1 MTTGEL
7 IGRGYLTI
15 SEIHD
20 GAPSVMYRIV
30 GSVNTVTRSM
40 TGELSVTSVKCYVYK
55 ITGDTGRELTAE
67 KTLRMRRV
75 TASGAQAPVT
85 VAHAQGVTADI
96 AVTADTERIEFSLYD
111 SDTAFDDT
119 TLLDC
124 EEVAVV
130 ADASDMELGG
140 VNLLRNSGERFEKTF
155 SAAGDHFFV
164 LTDRTV
170 ELEQGGVYTIS
181 GRTNGIFTNNHL
193 NDRTQGYVVLWICSL
208 ASSPQGVMNAI
219 VSGADMTSDGRK
231 GHTFTWNH
239 PTGTYFLRINYYA
252 VGTWWVEKVKIE
264 RGNVTTDWSPSPDD
278 IEKRVDTFDYIK
290 AAMADGA
297 SQFNG
302 GLMLSS
308 LIRLGMWDKTNPD
321 NPVMSAVYAG
331 MNGIYNNGRTIASWW
346 GGDMIDRFYDANG
359 NKRTTPLASGY
370 ATSLVRMDGSY
381 YFANGNSGGE
391 TDGSAW
397 FGGQS
402 GLRIDAQGNITMG
415 NGIKINLS
423 DGSEKGIVESLQ
435 SLTNFYLGMTRLLM
449 PCDAA
454 GIELKGGWQEAF
466 QHDGS
471 SDPKAIKAKSLKA
484 LVDFW
489 GVGGITALGLGSGS
503 GSGSGGGA
511 IDLYIGDWT
520 DYAEATDGGKAVS
533 GKSGKTLYDLTTAN
547 RGNITALLARVSAL
561 EGMNFLTIEQAL
573 AAYLKIDG
581 SNGTQAGV
589 SALINKL
596 AAGSDNINDN
606 MTLVTSNSTPSAS
619 TEFYR
624 RPFSYVWNYIKSKT
638 DTLYALSLPNLNHTT
653 MNAVATRG
661 NAIGMAFLD
670 GASALIDPNGQNGWH
685 HFINMSFVVD
695 SSQSNMWQTQIANKA
710 GTTDLWVRSR
720 AGGSVSDTAAWGA
733 PWTRILTGTNYSA
746 VLNGVYVTLATAQ
759 TISGA
764 KTFAQRTRFEGVIS
778 AGEKADDAYGIVN
791 VCRPSTIE
799 NASYFS
805 MVRAGNSVR
814 ALGINLNNDL
824 IMGQGNND
832 KTVTPWMALSA
843 SRMVVPRLVSTVG
856 TGTAPLQ
863 VASTTLVSNLN
874 ADMLDGYHIG
884 NYQTGGWIKLVAY
897 NPSSATNYA
906 RYSHKLFVID
916 SPVDCI
922 LRFRAT
928 TDINYPSYC
937 EWVLRVNWSTNSSM
951 AKCVSLMPAGVNR
964 KGESLTVYIDGDYGV
979 WVQSTAIWSNV
990 FEYRVER
997 GTAPTVLDTVT
1008 GTPPDVVQTI
1018 QNCGMSRNGVSWGE
1032 TVLQAN
1038 AESATKLLTSRKLWG
1053 RPFDGTGD
1061 VSGDLENVGNVIAS
1075 GTVRCACVELYHA
1088 TPFIGFHFGKST
1100 ADYTSRI
1107 IERASGQL
1115 SINSSLFVTL
1125 NGNVGVG
1132 TSSPAY
1138 KLDVSGTAR
1147 IDGLLTAKT
1156 GSHHSGIRL
1165 GDAYLTAISGQVIL
1179 ENLTALR
1186 FGGDAWD
1193 YKVWAGL
1200 KYDSAAK
1207 TIHLGIADGNIFA
1220 TNGSAVT
1227 GGTVNLVNCSLQVRD
1242 KITLRRSDGKTAEIS
1257 IDENGLIH
1265 FNKDI
1270 YSDGG
1275 VTALGVGS
1283 ASGGGTGGAVDLFIG
1298 PWSSYTEAAN
1308 GGEAVSGKAGKEL
1321 YDLIQTSAGSLSALT
1336 ARTAALEGKNYL
1348 DELTLAQAGNGNAVT
1363 AVAQS
1368 ADKKTLTVTKGMTFL
1383 TAITKAMVEAVL
1395 TGNITSH
1402 THSQYLTAHQS
1413 LANYVRLDGSQ
1424 TITGQKTFST
1434 PIKSTYASATWL
1446 NGVTNAVLTANYS
1459 GYGAIFCA
1467 PTKNGRVCLST
1478 YPGSNDEVY
1487 LGYIPNGQTV
1497 NKFSK
1502 QLIWN
1507 AENGSLT
1514 ADSFIKAGGTA
1525 SQFLMADGSVMT
1537 KKVLTNLGNVG
1548 WDSSGNATSDLIV
1561 PTMSFM
1567 AYWDGSYNG
1576 STSNLRYCDRG
1587 RFGTIVTKNVADYVL
1602 STAYTA
1608 ADVLSKLKTVDGSGS
1623 GLDADTVDGVHLNGL
1638 LTAFSRTGAINNTL
1652 SLTVGGVTKTAA
1664 LYPTGSWGMR
1674 YESKPDNGGRPVVL
1688 LIADITA
1695 WMSATSSSSVS
1706 HYGFTGRITETRTSG
1721 YMGEKITDVICRT
1734 GHSHS
1739 TNFSGALMLRTSNP
1753 AYVKPRIISYNGS
1766 YYLGLEVTGSGHGI
1780 MFEGYFYG
1788 WMQSV
1793 IALSKDASGNLP
1805 TGASDITSSYTTYDF
1820 MPYNAQSATK
1830 LLTARAI
1837 NGTAFDGTGAITTA
1851 LWGTAR
1857 EMKITD
1863 ATGANSG
1870 VAVSVNGSVAVALK
1884 LPATIAAALSGNAS
1898 TATRLQGA
1906 FSLWGQSF
1914 YGNNVSGNMTGVGNI
1929 TAAGEIRVTHTYP
1942 NIAVLRACNDNYG
1955 VMQRIDSTGYHFLLT
1970 DSGNPTGTFND
1981 LRPLSIQLATGMVSL
1996 GGDVMTVGDTVTVK
2010 NKIILKHANGKT
2022 AEISIDENGVVH
2034 VSSDFVAT
2042 GGVTA
2047 LATA

>member
-124 EEVAVV
+124 EEVTIVP
-130 ADASDMELGG
+130 DAQDL
-140 VNLLRNSGERFEKTF
+140 V
-155 SAAGDHFFV
+155 D
-164 LTDRTV
+164 
-170 ELEQGGVYTIS
+170 
-181 GRTNGIFTNNHL
+181 L
-193 NDRTQGYVVLWICSL
+193 N
-208 ASSPQGVMNAI
+208 
-219 VSGADMTSDGRK
+219 
-231 GHTFTWNH
+231 
-239 PTGTYFLRINYYA
+239 
-252 VGTWWVEKVKIE
+252 E
-264 RGNVTTDWSPSPDD
+264 
-278 IEKRVDTFDYIK
+278 RVDTFDYIK

-331 MNGIYNNGRTIASWW
+331 MNGIYNSGRTIASWW
-346 GGDMIDRFYDANG
+346 GGDMIDRFDAQDNYLNEAG
-359 NKRTTPLASGY
+359 KRY
-370 ATSLVRMDGSY
+370 ATALVRMDGSF
-381 YFANGNSGGE
+381 YFANGNIGGRP
-391 TDGSAW
+391 DGSGWVA
-397 FGGQS
+397 GDS
-402 GLRIDAQGNITMG
+402 ITWNKDG
-415 NGIKINLS
+415 VLTLGTGIKIDITGTPGLAETIQSILNFNA
-423 DGSEKGIVESLQ
+423 GITSL
-435 SLTNFYLGMTRLLM
+435 LV

-454 GIELKGGWQEAF
+454 GIELEGGWQEAF

-489 GVGGITALGLGSGS
+489 GVGGITALGRGSGS

-561 EGMNFLTIEQAL
+561 EGMNFLSDLTLTQS
-573 AAYLKIDG
+573 G
-581 SNGTQAGV
+581 SGNAVTGV
-589 SALINKL
+589 SLS
-596 AAGSDNINDN
+596 SD
-606 MTLVTSNSTPSAS
+606 
-619 TEFYR
+619 
-624 RPFSYVWNYIKSKT
+624 KKT
-638 DTLYALSLPNLNHTT
+638 ITVEKGENFALSLPNLSSTT

-661 NAIGMAFLD
+661 NAIGMASLK
-670 GASALIDPNGQNGWH
+670 GTSALIDPNGQNGWH

-746 VLNGVYVTLATAQ
+746 VLNGVYVTLATSQ

-764 KTFAQRTRFEGVIS
+764 KTFAQRTRFNGVIS
-778 AGEKADDAYGIVN
+778 AGESADDAYGIVN

-805 MVRAGNSVR
+805 MVRAGNGVR
-814 ALGINLNNDL
+814 ALGINLSNDL
-824 IMGQGNND
+824 VMGQGNND

-856 TGTAPLQ
+856 TGTSPLQ

-884 NYQTGGWIKLVAY
+884 NYQTGGWIKLDAY

-1018 QNCGMSRNGVSWGE
+1018 QNCGMSRNGVSRGE

-1075 GTVRCACVELYHA
+1075 GYIQGSNLELYHA
-1088 TPFIGFHFGKST
+1088 TPFIDFHFGKST

-1156 GSHHSGIRL
+1156 GSHHSGVRL

-1227 GGTVNLVNCSLQVRD
+1227 GGTVNLVNCSLRIGEAVISWDAANGALRID
-1242 KITLRRSDGKTAEIS
+1242 KSM
-1257 IDENGLIH
+1257 
-1265 FNKDI
+1265 

-1275 VTALGVGS
+1275 ITALGVGS

-1336 ARTAALEGKNYL
+1336 ARTAALEGKSYL
-1348 DELTLAQAGNGNAVT
+1348 DELTLAQAGSGNAVT

-1424 TITGQKTFST
+1424 TITGQKTFKT
-1434 PIKSTYASATWL
+1434 EQHFATGDYADPWAGTVCAIKAT
-1446 NGVTNAVLTANYS
+1446 GKIAATDSVKAA
-1459 GYGAIFCA
+1459 
-1467 PTKNGRVCLST
+1467 
-1478 YPGSNDEVY
+1478 
-1487 LGYIPNGQTV
+1487 
-1497 NKFSK
+1497 
-1502 QLIWN
+1502 
-1507 AENGSLT
+1507 
-1514 ADSFIKAGGTA
+1514 SFIKAGGTA
-1525 SQFLMADGSVMT
+1525 TQVLMADGSVMT

-1548 WDSSGNATSDLIV
+1548 WDSSSNATSDLIV

-1567 AYWDGSYNG
+1567 AFWDGSYNG

-1623 GLDADTVDGVHLNGL
+1623 GLDADTVDGVHLSKLFRLMDLGEDAN
-1638 LTAFSRTGAINNTL
+1638 
-1652 SLTVGGVTKTAA
+1652 GVTVSGAYRTNQGI
-1664 LYPTGSWGMR
+1664 TNT
-1674 YESKPDNGGRPVVL
+1674 PDNTNGNQLLHFTWDVNAANQMYFRYNDEHVYTRRKIGG
-1688 LIADITA
+1688 A
-1695 WMSATSSSSVS
+1695 WKEWKTFA
-1706 HYGFTGRITETRTSG
+1706 FL
-1721 YMGEKITDVICRT
+1721 D
-1734 GHSHS
+1734 
-1739 TNFSGALMLRTSNP
+1739 SNV
-1753 AYVKPRIISYNGS
+1753 A
-1766 YYLGLEVTGSGHGI
+1766 
-1780 MFEGYFYG
+1780 
-1788 WMQSV
+1788 
-1793 IALSKDASGNLP
+1793 
-1805 TGASDITSSYTTYDF
+1805 
-1820 MPYNAQSATK
+1820 SATK
-1830 LLTARAI
+1830 LQTARAI

-1870 VAVSVNGSVAVALK
+1870 VAVSVNGSAAVALK

-1914 YGNNVSGNMTGVGNI
+1914 YGNNVSGNMTGVGSISMNGNI
-1929 TAAGEIRVTHTYP
+1929 TGAVAVYASGRICGYDIYLNRRLFAQPSMGRVTEAGGSSTAYEGGFIFDVQTPVLDGTVTANGASHEVWAS
-1942 NIAVLRACNDNYG
+1942 NLAVYASYH
-1955 VMQRIDSTGYHFLLT
+1955 DSVRNWTPVFFL
-1970 DSGNPTGTFND
+1970 DKANRVGINKGNPAYTLDVGGTA
-1981 LRPLSIQLATGMVSL
+1981 R
-1996 GGDVMTVGDTVTVK
+1996 VM
-2010 NKIILKHANGKT
+2010 NKVILQHANGKT

>member
-124 EEVAVV
+124 EEVTIVP
-130 ADASDMELGG
+130 DAQDL
-140 VNLLRNSGERFEKTF
+140 V
-155 SAAGDHFFV
+155 D
-164 LTDRTV
+164 
-170 ELEQGGVYTIS
+170 
-181 GRTNGIFTNNHL
+181 L
-193 NDRTQGYVVLWICSL
+193 N
-208 ASSPQGVMNAI
+208 
-219 VSGADMTSDGRK
+219 
-231 GHTFTWNH
+231 
-239 PTGTYFLRINYYA
+239 
-252 VGTWWVEKVKIE
+252 E
-264 RGNVTTDWSPSPDD
+264 
-278 IEKRVDTFDYIK
+278 RVDTFDYIK

-331 MNGIYNNGRTIASWW
+331 MNGIYNSGRTIASWW
-346 GGDMIDRFYDANG
+346 GGDMIDRFDAQDNYLNEAG
-359 NKRTTPLASGY
+359 KRY
-370 ATSLVRMDGSY
+370 ATALVRMDGSF
-381 YFANGNSGGE
+381 YFANGNIGGRP
-391 TDGSAW
+391 DGSGWVA
-397 FGGQS
+397 GDS
-402 GLRIDAQGNITMG
+402 ITWNKDG
-415 NGIKINLS
+415 VLTLGTGIKIDITGTPGLAETIQSILNFNA
-423 DGSEKGIVESLQ
+423 GITSL
-435 SLTNFYLGMTRLLM
+435 LV

-454 GIELKGGWQEAF
+454 GIELEGGWQEAF

-489 GVGGITALGLGSGS
+489 GVGGITALGRGSGS

-561 EGMNFLTIEQAL
+561 EGMNFLSDLTLTQS
-573 AAYLKIDG
+573 G
-581 SNGTQAGV
+581 SGNAVTGV
-589 SALINKL
+589 SLS
-596 AAGSDNINDN
+596 SD
-606 MTLVTSNSTPSAS
+606 
-619 TEFYR
+619 
-624 RPFSYVWNYIKSKT
+624 KKT
-638 DTLYALSLPNLNHTT
+638 ITVEKGENFALSLPNLSSTT

-661 NAIGMAFLD
+661 NAIGMASLK
-670 GASALIDPNGQNGWH
+670 GTSALIDPNGQNGWH

-695 SSQSNMWQTQIANKA
+695 SSQSDMWQTQIANKA

-720 AGGSVSDTAAWGA
+720 SGGSVSDTAAWGA

-746 VLNGVYVTLATAQ
+746 VLNGAYVTLATTQ

-764 KTFAQRTRFEGVIS
+764 KTFAQRTRFNGVIS
-778 AGEKADDAYGIVN
+778 AGESADDAYGIVN

-805 MVRAGNSVR
+805 MVRAGNCAR
-814 ALGINLNNDL
+814 ALGINLSNDL
-824 IMGQGNND
+824 VMGQGNND

-856 TGTAPLQ
+856 TGTSPLQ

-884 NYQTGGWIKLVAY
+884 NYQTGGWIKLDEY

-922 LRFRAT
+922 LRFRVT

-1061 VSGDLENVGNVIAS
+1061 VSGDLENVRNVIAS
-1075 GTVRCACVELYHA
+1075 GYIQGSNLELYHA
-1088 TPFIGFHFGKST
+1088 TPFIDFHFGKST

-1156 GSHHSGIRL
+1156 GSHHSGIKL

-1220 TNGSAVT
+1220 TNGSAQT
-1227 GGTVNLVNCSLQVRD
+1227 GGTVNLVNCSLRIGDATISWDAANGALRID
-1242 KITLRRSDGKTAEIS
+1242 KSM
-1257 IDENGLIH
+1257 
-1265 FNKDI
+1265 

-1275 VTALGVGS
+1275 ITALGVGS

-1348 DELTLAQAGNGNAVT
+1348 DELTLAQAGSGNAVT

-1413 LANYVRLDGSQ
+1413 LANYV
-1424 TITGQKTFST
+1424 T
-1434 PIKSTYASATWL
+1434 L
-1446 NGVTNAVLTANYS
+1446 NTEQFIS
-1459 GYGAIFCA
+1459 GKKRFG
-1467 PTKNGRVCLST
+1467 NECLSVRHDNRCGLIF
-1478 YPGSNDEVY
+1478 YSISNSDTDRVAAIEVASST
-1487 LGYIPNGQTV
+1487 GAWQA
-1497 NKFSK
+1497 
-1502 QLIWN
+1502 N
-1507 AENGSLT
+1507 ALDFYKSGRLRSRGTFT
-1514 ADSFIKAGGTA
+1514 ALSFIKENGTA

-1548 WDSSGNATSDLIV
+1548 WDSSGNATHDKIV

-1623 GLDADTVDGVHLNGL
+1623 GLDADTVDGVHLSKLFRLMDLGEDAN
-1638 LTAFSRTGAINNTL
+1638 
-1652 SLTVGGVTKTAA
+1652 GVTVSGAYRTNQGI
-1664 LYPTGSWGMR
+1664 TST
-1674 YESKPDNGGRPVVL
+1674 PDNTNGNQLLHFTWDVNAANQMYFRYNDEHVYTRRKIGG
-1688 LIADITA
+1688 A
-1695 WMSATSSSSVS
+1695 WKEWKTFA
-1706 HYGFTGRITETRTSG
+1706 FL
-1721 YMGEKITDVICRT
+1721 D
-1734 GHSHS
+1734 
-1739 TNFSGALMLRTSNP
+1739 SNV
-1753 AYVKPRIISYNGS
+1753 A
-1766 YYLGLEVTGSGHGI
+1766 
-1780 MFEGYFYG
+1780 
-1788 WMQSV
+1788 
-1793 IALSKDASGNLP
+1793 
-1805 TGASDITSSYTTYDF
+1805 
-1820 MPYNAQSATK
+1820 SATK
-1830 LLTARAI
+1830 LQTARAI

-1870 VAVSVNGSVAVALK
+1870 VAVSVNGSAAVALK

-1970 DSGNPTGTFND
+1970 DSGNPTGSFND

-2010 NKIILKHANGKT
+2010 NKIILKHSNGKT
-2022 AEISIDENGVVH
+2022 AELSIDENGVVH

>member
-1 MTTGEL
+1 MGQRVATGQ
-7 IGRGYLTI
+7 ITLTI
-15 SEIHD
+15 VND
-20 GAPSVMYRIV
+20 GAPSVIYRIV

-96 AVTADTERIEFSLYD
+96 ALTADTERIEFSLYD
-111 SDTAFDDT
+111 SDTTFDDT

-124 EEVAVV
+124 EEVTIVP
-130 ADASDMELGG
+130 DAQDL
-140 VNLLRNSGERFEKTF
+140 V
-155 SAAGDHFFV
+155 D
-164 LTDRTV
+164 
-170 ELEQGGVYTIS
+170 
-181 GRTNGIFTNNHL
+181 L
-193 NDRTQGYVVLWICSL
+193 N
-208 ASSPQGVMNAI
+208 
-219 VSGADMTSDGRK
+219 
-231 GHTFTWNH
+231 
-239 PTGTYFLRINYYA
+239 
-252 VGTWWVEKVKIE
+252 E
-264 RGNVTTDWSPSPDD
+264 
-278 IEKRVDTFDYIK
+278 RVDTFDYIK

-321 NPVMSAVYAG
+321 NPVMSAVFAG
-331 MNGIYNNGRTIASWW
+331 MNGIYNSGRTIASWW
-346 GGDMIDRFYDANG
+346 GGDMIDRFDAQDNYLNEAG
-359 NKRTTPLASGY
+359 KRY
-370 ATSLVRMDGSY
+370 ATALVRMDGSF
-381 YFANGNSGGE
+381 YFANGNIGGRP
-391 TDGSAW
+391 DGSGWVA
-397 FGGQS
+397 GDS
-402 GLRIDAQGNITMG
+402 ITWNKDG
-415 NGIKINLS
+415 VLTLGTGIKIDITGTPGLAETIQSILNFNA
-423 DGSEKGIVESLQ
+423 GITSL
-435 SLTNFYLGMTRLLM
+435 LV

-454 GIELKGGWQEAF
+454 GIELEGGWQEAF

-489 GVGGITALGLGSGS
+489 GVGGITALGRGSGS

-561 EGMNFLTIEQAL
+561 EGMNFLSDLTLTQS
-573 AAYLKIDG
+573 G
-581 SNGTQAGV
+581 SGNAVTGV
-589 SALINKL
+589 SLS
-596 AAGSDNINDN
+596 SD
-606 MTLVTSNSTPSAS
+606 
-619 TEFYR
+619 
-624 RPFSYVWNYIKSKT
+624 KKT
-638 DTLYALSLPNLNHTT
+638 ITVEKGENFALSLPNLSSTT

-661 NAIGMAFLD
+661 NAIGMASLK
-670 GASALIDPNGQNGWH
+670 GTSALIDPNGQNGWH

-746 VLNGVYVTLATAQ
+746 VLNGVYVTLATTQ

-764 KTFAQRTRFEGVIS
+764 KTFAQRTRFNGVIS
-778 AGEKADDAYGIVN
+778 AGESADDACGIVN

-814 ALGINLNNDL
+814 ALGINLSNDL
-824 IMGQGNND
+824 VMGQGNND

-856 TGTAPLQ
+856 TGTSPLQ

-884 NYQTGGWIKLVAY
+884 NYQTGGWIKLDAY

-1075 GTVRCACVELYHA
+1075 GYIQGSNLELYHA
-1088 TPFIGFHFGKST
+1088 TPFIDFHFGKST

-1156 GSHHSGIRL
+1156 GSHHSGIKL

-1193 YKVWAGL
+1193 HKVWAGL

-1227 GGTVNLVNCSLQVRD
+1227 GGTVNLVNCSLRIGDATISWDAANGALRID
-1242 KITLRRSDGKTAEIS
+1242 KSM
-1257 IDENGLIH
+1257 
-1265 FNKDI
+1265 

-1275 VTALGVGS
+1275 ITALGVGS

-1348 DELTLAQAGNGNAVT
+1348 DELTLAQAGSGNAVT

-1424 TITGQKTFST
+1424 TITGQKTFKT
-1434 PIKSTYASATWL
+1434 EQHFATGDYADPWAGTVCAIKAT
-1446 NGVTNAVLTANYS
+1446 GKIAATDSVKAA
-1459 GYGAIFCA
+1459 
-1467 PTKNGRVCLST
+1467 
-1478 YPGSNDEVY
+1478 
-1487 LGYIPNGQTV
+1487 
-1497 NKFSK
+1497 
-1502 QLIWN
+1502 
-1507 AENGSLT
+1507 
-1514 ADSFIKAGGTA
+1514 SFIKAGGTA
-1525 SQFLMADGSVMT
+1525 SQVLMADGSVMT

-1548 WDSSGNATSDLIV
+1548 WDSSGNATHDKIV

-1623 GLDADTVDGVHLNGL
+1623 GLDADTVDGVHLSKLFRLMDLGEDAN
-1638 LTAFSRTGAINNTL
+1638 
-1652 SLTVGGVTKTAA
+1652 GVTVSGAYRTNQGI
-1664 LYPTGSWGMR
+1664 TNT
-1674 YESKPDNGGRPVVL
+1674 PDNTNGNQLLHFTWDVNAANQMYFRYNDEHVYTRRKIGG
-1688 LIADITA
+1688 A
-1695 WMSATSSSSVS
+1695 WKEWKTFA
-1706 HYGFTGRITETRTSG
+1706 FL
-1721 YMGEKITDVICRT
+1721 D
-1734 GHSHS
+1734 
-1739 TNFSGALMLRTSNP
+1739 SNV
-1753 AYVKPRIISYNGS
+1753 A
-1766 YYLGLEVTGSGHGI
+1766 
-1780 MFEGYFYG
+1780 
-1788 WMQSV
+1788 
-1793 IALSKDASGNLP
+1793 
-1805 TGASDITSSYTTYDF
+1805 
-1820 MPYNAQSATK
+1820 SATK
-1830 LLTARAI
+1830 LQTARAI

-1870 VAVSVNGSVAVALK
+1870 VAVSVNGSAAVALK

-1914 YGNNVSGNMTGVGNI
+1914 YGNNVSGNMTGVGSISMNGNI
-1929 TAAGEIRVTHTYP
+1929 TGAVAVYASGRICGYDIYLNRRLFAQPSMGRVTEAGGSSTAYEGGFIFDVQTPVLDGTVTANGASHEVWAS
-1942 NIAVLRACNDNYG
+1942 NLAVYASYH
-1955 VMQRIDSTGYHFLLT
+1955 DSVRNWTPVFFL
-1970 DSGNPTGTFND
+1970 DKANRVGINKGNPAYTLDVGGTA
-1981 LRPLSIQLATGMVSL
+1981 R
-1996 GGDVMTVGDTVTVK
+1996 VM
-2010 NKIILKHANGKT
+2010 NKVILQHANGKT

>member
-124 EEVAVV
+124 EEVTIVP
-130 ADASDMELGG
+130 DAQDL
-140 VNLLRNSGERFEKTF
+140 V
-155 SAAGDHFFV
+155 D
-164 LTDRTV
+164 
-170 ELEQGGVYTIS
+170 
-181 GRTNGIFTNNHL
+181 L
-193 NDRTQGYVVLWICSL
+193 N
-208 ASSPQGVMNAI
+208 
-219 VSGADMTSDGRK
+219 
-231 GHTFTWNH
+231 
-239 PTGTYFLRINYYA
+239 
-252 VGTWWVEKVKIE
+252 E
-264 RGNVTTDWSPSPDD
+264 
-278 IEKRVDTFDYIK
+278 RVDTFDYIK

-321 NPVMSAVYAG
+321 NPVMSAVFAG
-331 MNGIYNNGRTIASWW
+331 MNGIYNSGRTIASWW
-346 GGDMIDRFYDANG
+346 GGDMIDRFDAQDNYLNEAG
-359 NKRTTPLASGY
+359 KRY
-370 ATSLVRMDGSY
+370 ATALVRMDGSF
-381 YFANGNSGGE
+381 YFANGNIGGRP
-391 TDGSAW
+391 DGSGWVA
-397 FGGQS
+397 GDS
-402 GLRIDAQGNITMG
+402 ITWNKDG
-415 NGIKINLS
+415 VLTLGTGIKIDITGTPGLAETIQSILNFNA
-423 DGSEKGIVESLQ
+423 GITSL
-435 SLTNFYLGMTRLLM
+435 LV

-454 GIELKGGWQEAF
+454 GIELEGGWQEAF

-489 GVGGITALGLGSGS
+489 GVGGITALGRGSGS

-533 GKSGKTLYDLTTAN
+533 GKSGKTLYDLATAN

-561 EGMNFLTIEQAL
+561 EGMNFLTVEQAL
-573 AAYLKIDG
+573 AQYVTSLGTSGNYLTWTKNGATSNITVPYAERAASLYENGEVADF
-581 SNGTQAGV
+581 NGTLNKNGIYEWHSGAANRPAANYGV
-589 SALINKL
+589 MLQWSSQNSP
-596 AAGSDNINDN
+596 AAGTNNHWI
-606 MTLVTSNSTPSAS
+606 TQLASA
-619 TEFYR
+619 TEGYGLFYR
-624 RPFSYVWNYIKSKT
+624 TRTNTSAWLAWEKILTSGNFRDFVNPDNF
-638 DTLYALSLPNLNHTT
+638 ALSLPNLSSTT

-661 NAIGMAFLD
+661 NAIGMASLK
-670 GASALIDPNGQNGWH
+670 GTSALIDPNGQNGWH

-746 VLNGVYVTLATAQ
+746 VLNGAYVTLATSQ

-764 KTFAQRTRFEGVIS
+764 KTFAQRTRFNGVIS
-778 AGEKADDAYGIVN
+778 AGESADDAYGIVN

-814 ALGINLNNDL
+814 ALGINLSNDL
-824 IMGQGNND
+824 VMGQGNND

-856 TGTAPLQ
+856 TGTSPLQ

-884 NYQTGGWIKLVAY
+884 NYQTGGWIKLDAY

-937 EWVLRVNWSTNSSM
+937 EWVLRVNWSTNSAM

-979 WVQSTAIWSNV
+979 WVQSTAIWRNV

-1075 GTVRCACVELYHA
+1075 GYIQGSNLELYHA
-1088 TPFIGFHFGKST
+1088 TPFIDFHFGKST

-1156 GSHHSGIRL
+1156 GSHHSGVKL
-1165 GDAYLTAISGQVIL
+1165 GDAYLTAIGGQVIL

-1200 KYDSAAK
+1200 KYESAAK

-1227 GGTVNLVNCSLQVRD
+1227 GGTVNLVNCSLRIGDATISWDAANGALRID
-1242 KITLRRSDGKTAEIS
+1242 KSM
-1257 IDENGLIH
+1257 
-1265 FNKDI
+1265 

-1275 VTALGVGS
+1275 ITALGVGS

-1336 ARTAALEGKNYL
+1336 ARMAALEGKNYL
-1348 DELTLAQAGNGNAVT
+1348 DELTLASAGSGNAVT
-1363 AVAQS
+1363 AVALS

-1424 TITGQKTFST
+1424 TITGQKTFKT
-1434 PIKSTYASATWL
+1434 EQHFATGDYADPWAGTVCAIKAT
-1446 NGVTNAVLTANYS
+1446 GKIAATDSVKAA
-1459 GYGAIFCA
+1459 
-1467 PTKNGRVCLST
+1467 
-1478 YPGSNDEVY
+1478 
-1487 LGYIPNGQTV
+1487 
-1497 NKFSK
+1497 
-1502 QLIWN
+1502 
-1507 AENGSLT
+1507 
-1514 ADSFIKAGGTA
+1514 SFIKAGGTA
-1525 SQFLMADGSVMT
+1525 SQVLMADGSVMT

-1576 STSNLRYCDRG
+1576 NSSNLRYCDRG

-1623 GLDADTVDGVHLNGL
+1623 GLDADTVDGVHLSGL
-1638 LTAFSRTGAINNTL
+1638 DGRYGRWAHGYKNDATVRYILLGTL
-1652 SLTVGGVTKTAA
+1652 PAS
-1664 LYPTGSWGMR
+1664 
-1674 YESKPDNGGRPVVL
+1674 
-1688 LIADITA
+1688 
-1695 WMSATSSSSVS
+1695 TSSTWDALHISGTIGGWGNNSKSNIDVYVGRRDGAGF
-1706 HYGFTGRITETRTSG
+1706 YGKVQYRRPDLWDIGVNSEGKVYLILTGRYTMYALLLYAEQAT
-1721 YMGEKITDVICRT
+1721 VAWT
-1734 GHSHS
+1734 GTQESAPS
-1739 TNFSGALMLRTSNP
+1739 DSNFTLLSESAN
-1753 AYVKPRIISYNGS
+1753 ISKFSQAGDF
-1766 YYLGLEVTGSGHGI
+1766 LG
-1780 MFEGYFYG
+1780 
-1788 WMQSV
+1788 
-1793 IALSKDASGNLP
+1793 
-1805 TGASDITSSYTTYDF
+1805 
-1820 MPYNAQSATK
+1820 NAASATK
-1830 LLTARAI
+1830 LQTARAI

-1970 DSGNPTGTFND
+1970 DSGNPTGSFND

-2010 NKIILKHANGKT
+2010 NKIILKHSNGKT
-2022 AEISIDENGVVH
+2022 AELSIDADGVVH
-2034 VSSDFVAT
+2034 VNGTLVAA
-2042 GGVTA
+2042 GSLTA
-2047 LATA
+2047 LQPA

>member
-1 MTTGEL
+1 MGQRVATGQ
-7 IGRGYLTI
+7 ITLTI
-15 SEIHD
+15 VND
-20 GAPSVMYRIV
+20 GAPSVIYRIV

-124 EEVAVV
+124 EEVTIVP
-130 ADASDMELGG
+130 DAQDL
-140 VNLLRNSGERFEKTF
+140 V
-155 SAAGDHFFV
+155 D
-164 LTDRTV
+164 
-170 ELEQGGVYTIS
+170 
-181 GRTNGIFTNNHL
+181 L
-193 NDRTQGYVVLWICSL
+193 N
-208 ASSPQGVMNAI
+208 
-219 VSGADMTSDGRK
+219 
-231 GHTFTWNH
+231 
-239 PTGTYFLRINYYA
+239 
-252 VGTWWVEKVKIE
+252 E
-264 RGNVTTDWSPSPDD
+264 
-278 IEKRVDTFDYIK
+278 RVDTFDYIK

-331 MNGIYNNGRTIASWW
+331 MNGIYNSGRTIASWW
-346 GGDMIDRFYDANG
+346 GGDMIDRFDAQDNYLNEAG
-359 NKRTTPLASGY
+359 KRY
-370 ATSLVRMDGSY
+370 ATALVRMDGSF
-381 YFANGNSGGE
+381 YFANGNIGGRP
-391 TDGSAW
+391 DGSGWVA
-397 FGGQS
+397 GDS
-402 GLRIDAQGNITMG
+402 ITWNKDG
-415 NGIKINLS
+415 VLTLGTGIKIDITGTPGLAETIQSILNFNA
-423 DGSEKGIVESLQ
+423 GITSL
-435 SLTNFYLGMTRLLM
+435 LV

-489 GVGGITALGLGSGS
+489 GVGGITALGRGSGS

-533 GKSGKTLYDLTTAN
+533 GKSGKTLYDLATAN

-561 EGMNFLTIEQAL
+561 EGMNLLTVEQAL

-638 DTLYALSLPNLNHTT
+638 DTLYALSLPNLSSTT

-661 NAIGMAFLD
+661 NAIGMASLK
-670 GASALIDPNGQNGWH
+670 GTSALIDPNGQNGWH
-685 HFINMSFVVD
+685 HFINMSSVVD
-695 SSQSNMWQTQIANKA
+695 SSQSDMWQTQIANKA

-720 AGGSVSDTAAWGA
+720 SGGSVSDTAAWGA

-746 VLNGVYVTLATAQ
+746 VLNGVYVTLATTQ

-764 KTFAQRTRFEGVIS
+764 KTFAQRTRFNGVIS
-778 AGEKADDAYGIVN
+778 AGESADDAYGIVN

-805 MVRAGNSVR
+805 MVRAGNCAR
-814 ALGINLNNDL
+814 ALGINLSNDL
-824 IMGQGNND
+824 IMGMGNSD
-832 KTVTPWMALSA
+832 KTVTPWMKLSA
-843 SRMVVPRLVSTVG
+843 SRMEVPRLVSTVG
-856 TGTAPLQ
+856 TGTSPLQ

-884 NYQTGGWIKLVAY
+884 NYQTGGWIKLDAY

-922 LRFRAT
+922 LRFRVT

-937 EWVLRVNWSTNSSM
+937 EWVLRVNWSTNSAM

-1075 GTVRCACVELYHA
+1075 GYIQGSNLELYHA
-1088 TPFIGFHFGKST
+1088 TPFIDFHFGKST

-1115 SINSSLFVTL
+1115 SINSSLFVAL

-1147 IDGLLTAKT
+1147 
-1156 GSHHSGIRL
+1156 
-1165 GDAYLTAISGQVIL
+1165 V
-1179 ENLTALR
+1179 TALR
-1186 FGGDAWD
+1186 IGEAVISWD
-1193 YKVWAGL
+1193 GTHGAL
-1200 KYDSAAK
+1200 K
-1207 TIHLGIADGNIFA
+1207 I
-1220 TNGSAVT
+1220 
-1227 GGTVNLVNCSLQVRD
+1227 D
-1242 KITLRRSDGKTAEIS
+1242 KSV
-1257 IDENGLIH
+1257 
-1265 FNKDI
+1265 

-1275 VTALGVGS
+1275 ITALGVGS
-1283 ASGGGTGGAVDLFIG
+1283 ASGGGTGAAVDLFIG

-1348 DELTLAQAGNGNAVT
+1348 DELTLAQAGSGNAVT

-1424 TITGQKTFST
+1424 TITGQKTFKT
-1434 PIKSTYASATWL
+1434 EQHFATGDYADPWAGTVCAIKAT
-1446 NGVTNAVLTANYS
+1446 GKIAATDSVKAA
-1459 GYGAIFCA
+1459 
-1467 PTKNGRVCLST
+1467 
-1478 YPGSNDEVY
+1478 
-1487 LGYIPNGQTV
+1487 
-1497 NKFSK
+1497 
-1502 QLIWN
+1502 
-1507 AENGSLT
+1507 
-1514 ADSFIKAGGTA
+1514 SFIKAGGTA
-1525 SQFLMADGSVMT
+1525 SQVLMADGSVMT

-1623 GLDADTVDGVHLNGL
+1623 GLDADTVDGVHLSGL
-1638 LTAFSRTGAINNTL
+1638 DGRYGRWAHGYKNDATVRYILLGTL
-1652 SLTVGGVTKTAA
+1652 PAS
-1664 LYPTGSWGMR
+1664 
-1674 YESKPDNGGRPVVL
+1674 
-1688 LIADITA
+1688 
-1695 WMSATSSSSVS
+1695 TSSTWDALHISGTIGGWGNNSKSNIDVYVGRRDGAGF
-1706 HYGFTGRITETRTSG
+1706 YGKVQYRRPDLWDIGVNSEGKVYLILTGRYTMYALLLYAEQAT
-1721 YMGEKITDVICRT
+1721 VAWT
-1734 GHSHS
+1734 GTQEAAPSDS
-1739 TNFSGALMLRTSNP
+1739 NFTLLSESAN
-1753 AYVKPRIISYNGS
+1753 ISKFSQAGDF
-1766 YYLGLEVTGSGHGI
+1766 LGNT
-1780 MFEGYFYG
+1780 
-1788 WMQSV
+1788 
-1793 IALSKDASGNLP
+1793 A
-1805 TGASDITSSYTTYDF
+1805 
-1820 MPYNAQSATK
+1820 SATK
-1830 LLTARAI
+1830 LQTARAI

-1970 DSGNPTGTFND
+1970 DSGNPTGSFND

-2010 NKIILKHANGKT
+2010 NKIILKHSNGKT
-2022 AEISIDENGVVH
+2022 AELSIDADGVVH
-2034 VSSDFVAT
+2034 VNGTLVAA
-2042 GGVTA
+2042 GSLTA
-2047 LATA
+2047 LQPA

>member
-1 MTTGEL
+1 MIDVKIIRKPKNGSASGAVGATGKGFNIGGIGADWAQRLANVRLLWGQPFNGTADVFGDMTG
-7 IGRGYLTI
+7 
-15 SEIHD
+15 
-20 GAPSVMYRIV
+20 V
-30 GSVNTVTRSM
+30 GSLTM
-40 TGELSVTSVKCYVYK
+40 AGLLSVT
-55 ITGDTGRELTAE
+55 GE
-67 KTLRMRRV
+67 
-75 TASGAQAPVT
+75 
-85 VAHAQGVTADI
+85 
-96 AVTADTERIEFSLYD
+96 
-111 SDTAFDDT
+111 
-119 TLLDC
+119 
-124 EEVAVV
+124 AVV
-130 ADASDMELGG
+130 
-140 VNLLRNSGERFEKTF
+140 
-155 SAAGDHFFV
+155 
-164 LTDRTV
+164 
-170 ELEQGGVYTIS
+170 
-181 GRTNGIFTNNHL
+181 
-193 NDRTQGYVVLWICSL
+193 
-208 ASSPQGVMNAI
+208 
-219 VSGADMTSDGRK
+219 
-231 GHTFTWNH
+231 
-239 PTGTYFLRINYYA
+239 TGLITA
-252 VGTWWVEKVKIE
+252 
-264 RGNVTTDWSPSPDD
+264 PS
-278 IEKRVDTFDYIK
+278 
-290 AAMADGA
+290 
-297 SQFNG
+297 
-302 GLMLSS
+302 
-308 LIRLGMWDKTNPD
+308 
-321 NPVMSAVYAG
+321 
-331 MNGIYNNGRTIASWW
+331 
-346 GGDMIDRFYDANG
+346 
-359 NKRTTPLASGY
+359 
-370 ATSLVRMDGSY
+370 
-381 YFANGNSGGE
+381 
-391 TDGSAW
+391 
-397 FGGQS
+397 
-402 GLRIDAQGNITMG
+402 
-415 NGIKINLS
+415 GIKIGDATITWDAEYGLLHF
-423 DGSEKGIVESLQ
+423 DKGI
-435 SLTNFYLGMTRLLM
+435 Y
-449 PCDAA
+449 
-454 GIELKGGWQEAF
+454 
-466 QHDGS
+466 
-471 SDPKAIKAKSLKA
+471 SD
-484 LVDFW
+484 
-489 GVGGITALGLGSGS
+489 GGITALGLGSGS

-561 EGMNFLTIEQAL
+561 EGMNFLTVEQAL

-638 DTLYALSLPNLNHTT
+638 DTLYALSLPNLTDTT

-661 NAIGMAFLD
+661 NAIGMASLK
-670 GASALIDPNGQNGWH
+670 GTSALIDPNGQNGWH

-733 PWTRILTGTNYSA
+733 SWTRILTGTNYSA
-746 VLNGVYVTLATAQ
+746 VLNGVYVTLATTQ

-778 AGEKADDAYGIVN
+778 AGESADDAYGIVN

-805 MVRAGNSVR
+805 MVRAGNCAR
-814 ALGINLNNDL
+814 AFGINLSNDL

-832 KTVTPWMALSA
+832 KTVTPWMKLSA
-843 SRMVVPRLVSTVG
+843 SRMEVPRLVSTVG
-856 TGTAPLQ
+856 TGTSPLQ

-884 NYQTGGWIKLVAY
+884 NYQTGGWIKLGAY

-922 LRFRAT
+922 LRFRVT

-1075 GTVRCACVELYHA
+1075 GYIQGSNLELYHA
-1088 TPFIGFHFGKST
+1088 TPFIDFHFGKST

-1193 YKVWAGL
+1193 YKAWAGL
-1200 KYDSAAK
+1200 KYDSATK

-1227 GGTVNLVNCSLQVRD
+1227 GGTVNLVNCSLRIGEAVISWDAANGALHID
-1242 KITLRRSDGKTAEIS
+1242 KSV
-1257 IDENGLIH
+1257 
-1265 FNKDI
+1265 

-1275 VTALGVGS
+1275 ITALGAGS

-1321 YDLIQTSAGSLSALT
+1321 HNLIQANSASLSSLT
-1336 ARTAALEGKNYL
+1336 ARTVALEGKNYL
-1348 DELTLAQAGNGNAVT
+1348 DELTLAQAGSGNAVT
-1363 AVAQS
+1363 AVALS
-1368 ADKKTLTVTKGMTFL
+1368 ADKKTLTVTKGTTFL
-1383 TAITKAMVEAVL
+1383 TAVTKAMVEAVL

-1402 THSQYLTAHQS
+1402 THSQYLTLS
-1413 LANYVRLDGSQ
+1413 GSQ
-1424 TITGQKTFST
+1424 TITGQKTFK
-1434 PIKSTYASATWL
+1434 IEQHF
-1446 NGVTNAVLTANYS
+1446 AVGDYTDPWPS
-1459 GYGAIFCA
+1459 VQCA
-1467 PTKNGRVCLST
+1467 
-1478 YPGSNDEVY
+1478 
-1487 LGYIPNGQTV
+1487 
-1497 NKFSK
+1497 
-1502 QLIWN
+1502 
-1507 AENGSLT
+1507 
-1514 ADSFIKAGGTA
+1514 IKATGKIAATGSVRAASFVRADGTA
-1525 SQFLMADGSVMT
+1525 TQFLMADGSVTT
-1537 KKVLTNLGNVG
+1537 KKILTNVGNVG
-1548 WDSSGNATSDLIV
+1548 WTGNAADDLIV

-1567 AYWDGSYNG
+1567 AFWDGSYNG
-1576 STSNLRYCDRG
+1576 HTSNLRYCDRG
-1587 RFGTIVTKNVADYVL
+1587 RFGTIVTKNAADYVL

-1608 ADVLSKLKTVDGSGS
+1608 ADVLTKLKTVDGSGS

-1638 LTAFSRTGAINNTL
+1638 LTAFTRTGANNNTL

-1664 LYPTGSWGMR
+1664 LYPQSAWGMR
-1674 YESKPDNGGRPVVL
+1674 HESKPDNGGRPVVL

-1695 WMSATSSSSVS
+1695 WMSATSSSPAT
-1706 HYGFTGRITETRTSG
+1706 HYGFTGRITETRTGG

-1734 GHSHS
+1734 GYNHS
-1739 TNFSGALMLRTSNP
+1739 TSTGGALALRTSNSR
-1753 AYVKPRIISYNGS
+1753 YVKPKIISYNGS
-1766 YYLGLEVTGSGHGI
+1766 YYLGLEFTGSGHTI
-1780 MFEGYFYG
+1780 MLEGFF
-1788 WMQSV
+1788 WNWIQTV
-1793 IALSKDASGNLP
+1793 IALSRDADGNLP
-1805 TGASDITSSYTTYDF
+1805 SGASDITSSYATLDF
-1820 MPYNAQSATK
+1820 MPYSVESATK
-1830 LLTARAI
+1830 LLTPRAI

-1870 VAVSVNGSVAVALK
+1870 VAVSVNGSAAVALK

-1970 DSGNPTGTFND
+1970 DSGNPTGPFND

-2010 NKIILKHANGKT
+2010 NKIILKHSNGKT
-2022 AEISIDENGVVH
+2022 AELSIDENGVVH
-2034 VSSDFVAT
+2034 VSGTLVAA
-2042 GGVTA
+2042 GSLTA
-2047 LATA
+2047 LQPA

>member
-124 EEVAVV
+124 EEVTIVP
-130 ADASDMELGG
+130 DAQDL
-140 VNLLRNSGERFEKTF
+140 V
-155 SAAGDHFFV
+155 D
-164 LTDRTV
+164 
-170 ELEQGGVYTIS
+170 
-181 GRTNGIFTNNHL
+181 L
-193 NDRTQGYVVLWICSL
+193 N
-208 ASSPQGVMNAI
+208 
-219 VSGADMTSDGRK
+219 
-231 GHTFTWNH
+231 
-239 PTGTYFLRINYYA
+239 
-252 VGTWWVEKVKIE
+252 E
-264 RGNVTTDWSPSPDD
+264 
-278 IEKRVDTFDYIK
+278 RVDTFDYIK

-321 NPVMSAVYAG
+321 NPVMSAVFAG

-346 GGDMIDRFYDANG
+346 GGDMIDRFDAQDNYLNEAG
-359 NKRTTPLASGY
+359 KRY
-370 ATSLVRMDGSY
+370 ATALVRMDGSA
-381 YFANGNSGGE
+381 YFSDGNVVFKANG
-391 TDGSAW
+391 DAW

-402 GLRIDAQGNITMG
+402 GLRIENGSIVMG

-435 SLTNFYLGMTRLLM
+435 SLTNFYLGMTNLLM

-454 GIELKGGWQEAF
+454 GKELEGGWQEAF

-489 GVGGITALGLGSGS
+489 GAGGITALGLGTGS

-561 EGMNFLTIEQAL
+561 EGMNFLSDLTL
-573 AAYLKIDG
+573 AQSGGGNAV
-581 SNGTQAGV
+581 TGV
-589 SALINKL
+589 SLS
-596 AAGSDNINDN
+596 SD
-606 MTLVTSNSTPSAS
+606 
-619 TEFYR
+619 
-624 RPFSYVWNYIKSKT
+624 KKT
-638 DTLYALSLPNLNHTT
+638 ITVEKGENFALSLPNLSSTT

-661 NAIGMAFLD
+661 NAIGMASLK
-670 GASALIDPNGQNGWH
+670 GTSALIDPNGQNGWH
-685 HFINMSFVVD
+685 HFINMSFAVD
-695 SSQSNMWQTQIANKA
+695 GQQSNMWQTQIANKA

-746 VLNGVYVTLATAQ
+746 VLNGVYVTLATSQ

-764 KTFAQRTRFEGVIS
+764 KTFAQRTRFNGVIS
-778 AGEKADDAYGIVN
+778 AGENADDAYGIVN

-805 MVRAGNSVR
+805 MVRAGNCAR
-814 ALGINLNNDL
+814 ALGINLSNDL
-824 IMGQGNND
+824 IMGMGNSD
-832 KTVTPWMALSA
+832 RTVTPWMALSA

-856 TGTAPLQ
+856 TGTSPLQ

-884 NYQTGGWIKLVAY
+884 NYQTGGWKQLTAY

-979 WVQSTAIWSNV
+979 WVQSTAIWNNV

-1075 GTVRCACVELYHA
+1075 GCIQGSNLELYHA
-1088 TPFIGFHFGKST
+1088 TPFIDFHFGKST

-1115 SINSSLFVTL
+1115 SINSSLFVSL

-1156 GSHHSGIRL
+1156 GSHHSGIKL

-1227 GGTVNLVNCSLQVRD
+1227 GGTVNLVNCSLRIGDATISWDAANGALRID
-1242 KITLRRSDGKTAEIS
+1242 KSM
-1257 IDENGLIH
+1257 
-1265 FNKDI
+1265 

-1275 VTALGVGS
+1275 ITALGVGS
-1283 ASGGGTGGAVDLFIG
+1283 ASGAGTGGAVDLFIG

-1348 DELTLAQAGNGNAVT
+1348 DELTLAQAGSGNAVT
-1363 AVAQS
+1363 AVALS
-1368 ADKKTLTVTKGMTFL
+1368 ADRKTLTVTKGTTFL

-1424 TITGQKTFST
+1424 TITGQKTFKTEQLFVAYNQTYTDPWASVACA
-1434 PIKSTYASATWL
+1434 IKAT
-1446 NGVTNAVLTANYS
+1446 GKIAATDSVKAA
-1459 GYGAIFCA
+1459 
-1467 PTKNGRVCLST
+1467 
-1478 YPGSNDEVY
+1478 
-1487 LGYIPNGQTV
+1487 
-1497 NKFSK
+1497 
-1502 QLIWN
+1502 
-1507 AENGSLT
+1507 
-1514 ADSFIKAGGTA
+1514 SFIKAGGTA
-1525 SQFLMADGSVMT
+1525 SQVLMADGSVMT

-1567 AYWDGSYNG
+1567 AFWDGSYNG

-1587 RFGTIVTKNVADYVL
+1587 RFGTIVTKNVSDYVL

-1623 GLDADTVDGVHLNGL
+1623 GLDADTVDGVHLSKLFRLMDLGEDANGV
-1638 LTAFSRTGAINNTL
+1638 TVSGAYRTNQGITNTPNNTNGNQL
-1652 SLTVGGVTKTAA
+1652 LHFTWDGNAANQMYFRYNDEHVYTRRKIGGAWKEWKTFAF
-1664 LYPTGSWGMR
+1664 L
-1674 YESKPDNGGRPVVL
+1674 D
-1688 LIADITA
+1688 
-1695 WMSATSSSSVS
+1695 
-1706 HYGFTGRITETRTSG
+1706 
-1721 YMGEKITDVICRT
+1721 
-1734 GHSHS
+1734 
-1739 TNFSGALMLRTSNP
+1739 SNV
-1753 AYVKPRIISYNGS
+1753 A
-1766 YYLGLEVTGSGHGI
+1766 
-1780 MFEGYFYG
+1780 
-1788 WMQSV
+1788 
-1793 IALSKDASGNLP
+1793 
-1805 TGASDITSSYTTYDF
+1805 
-1820 MPYNAQSATK
+1820 SATK
-1830 LLTARAI
+1830 LQTARAI

-1970 DSGNPTGTFND
+1970 DSGNPTGSFND

-2010 NKIILKHANGKT
+2010 NKIILKHSNGKT

-2034 VSSDFVAT
+2034 VNGTLVAA
-2042 GGVTA
+2042 GSLTA
-2047 LATA
+2047 LQPA

>member
-124 EEVAVV
+124 EEVTIVP
-130 ADASDMELGG
+130 DAQDL
-140 VNLLRNSGERFEKTF
+140 V
-155 SAAGDHFFV
+155 D
-164 LTDRTV
+164 
-170 ELEQGGVYTIS
+170 
-181 GRTNGIFTNNHL
+181 L
-193 NDRTQGYVVLWICSL
+193 N
-208 ASSPQGVMNAI
+208 
-219 VSGADMTSDGRK
+219 
-231 GHTFTWNH
+231 
-239 PTGTYFLRINYYA
+239 
-252 VGTWWVEKVKIE
+252 E
-264 RGNVTTDWSPSPDD
+264 
-278 IEKRVDTFDYIK
+278 RVDTFDYIK

-321 NPVMSAVYAG
+321 NPVMSAVFAG
-331 MNGIYNNGRTIASWW
+331 MNGIYNSGRTIASWW
-346 GGDMIDRFYDANG
+346 GGDMIDRFDAQDNYLNEAG
-359 NKRTTPLASGY
+359 KRY
-370 ATSLVRMDGSY
+370 ATALVRMDGSF
-381 YFANGNSGGE
+381 YFANGNIGGRP
-391 TDGSAW
+391 DGSGWVA
-397 FGGQS
+397 GDS
-402 GLRIDAQGNITMG
+402 ITWNKDG
-415 NGIKINLS
+415 VLTLGTGIKIDITGTPGLAETIQSILNFNA
-423 DGSEKGIVESLQ
+423 GITSL
-435 SLTNFYLGMTRLLM
+435 LV

-454 GIELKGGWQEAF
+454 GIELEGGWQEAF

-489 GVGGITALGLGSGS
+489 GVGGITALGRGSGS

-561 EGMNFLTIEQAL
+561 EGMNFLSDLTLTQS
-573 AAYLKIDG
+573 G
-581 SNGTQAGV
+581 SGNAVTGV
-589 SALINKL
+589 SLS
-596 AAGSDNINDN
+596 SD
-606 MTLVTSNSTPSAS
+606 
-619 TEFYR
+619 
-624 RPFSYVWNYIKSKT
+624 KKT
-638 DTLYALSLPNLNHTT
+638 ITVEKGENFALSLPNLSSTT

-661 NAIGMAFLD
+661 NAIGMASLK
-670 GASALIDPNGQNGWH
+670 GTSALIDPNGQNGWH

-720 AGGSVSDTAAWGA
+720 SGGSVSDTAAWGA

-746 VLNGVYVTLATAQ
+746 VLNGVYVTLATTQ

-764 KTFAQRTRFEGVIS
+764 KTFAQRTRFNGVIS
-778 AGEKADDAYGIVN
+778 AGESADDAYGIVN

-805 MVRAGNSVR
+805 MVRAGNCAR
-814 ALGINLNNDL
+814 ALGINLSNDL
-824 IMGQGNND
+824 IMGMGNSD
-832 KTVTPWMALSA
+832 KTVTPWMKLSA
-843 SRMVVPRLVSTVG
+843 SRMEVPRLVSTVG
-856 TGTAPLQ
+856 TGTSPLQ

-884 NYQTGGWIKLVAY
+884 NYQTGGWIKLDAY

-922 LRFRAT
+922 LRFRVT

-937 EWVLRVNWSTNSSM
+937 EWVLRVNWSTNSAM

-1075 GTVRCACVELYHA
+1075 GYIQGSNLELYHA
-1088 TPFIGFHFGKST
+1088 TPFIDFHFGKST

-1156 GSHHSGIRL
+1156 GSHHSGVKL
-1165 GDAYLTAISGQVIL
+1165 GDAYLTAIGGQVIL

-1200 KYDSAAK
+1200 KYESAAK

-1227 GGTVNLVNCSLQVRD
+1227 GGTVNLVNCSLRIGDATISWDAANGALRID
-1242 KITLRRSDGKTAEIS
+1242 KSM
-1257 IDENGLIH
+1257 
-1265 FNKDI
+1265 

-1275 VTALGVGS
+1275 ITALGVGS

-1321 YDLIQTSAGSLSALT
+1321 YDLIQTSAASLSALT

-1348 DELTLAQAGNGNAVT
+1348 DELTLAQAGSGNAVT
-1363 AVAQS
+1363 AVALS
-1368 ADKKTLTVTKGMTFL
+1368 ADKKTLTVTKGTTFL

-1424 TITGQKTFST
+1424 TITGQKTFKT
-1434 PIKSTYASATWL
+1434 EQHFATGDYADPWAGTVCAIKAT
-1446 NGVTNAVLTANYS
+1446 GKIAATDSVKAA
-1459 GYGAIFCA
+1459 
-1467 PTKNGRVCLST
+1467 
-1478 YPGSNDEVY
+1478 
-1487 LGYIPNGQTV
+1487 
-1497 NKFSK
+1497 
-1502 QLIWN
+1502 
-1507 AENGSLT
+1507 
-1514 ADSFIKAGGTA
+1514 SFIKAGGTA
-1525 SQFLMADGSVMT
+1525 SQVLMADGSVMT

-1623 GLDADTVDGVHLNGL
+1623 GLDADTVDGVHLSGL
-1638 LTAFSRTGAINNTL
+1638 DGRYGRWAHGYKNDATVRYILLGTL
-1652 SLTVGGVTKTAA
+1652 PAS
-1664 LYPTGSWGMR
+1664 
-1674 YESKPDNGGRPVVL
+1674 
-1688 LIADITA
+1688 
-1695 WMSATSSSSVS
+1695 TSSTWDALHISGTIGGWGNNSKSNIDVYVGRRDGAGF
-1706 HYGFTGRITETRTSG
+1706 YGKVQYRRPDLWDIGVNSEGKVYLILTGRYTMYALLLYAEQAT
-1721 YMGEKITDVICRT
+1721 VAWT
-1734 GHSHS
+1734 GTQESAPS
-1739 TNFSGALMLRTSNP
+1739 DSNFTLLSESAN
-1753 AYVKPRIISYNGS
+1753 ISKFSQAGDF
-1766 YYLGLEVTGSGHGI
+1766 LG
-1780 MFEGYFYG
+1780 
-1788 WMQSV
+1788 
-1793 IALSKDASGNLP
+1793 
-1805 TGASDITSSYTTYDF
+1805 
-1820 MPYNAQSATK
+1820 NAASATK
-1830 LLTARAI
+1830 LQTARAI

>member
-1 MTTGEL
+1 MGQRVATGQ
-7 IGRGYLTI
+7 ITLTI
-15 SEIHD
+15 VND

-140 VNLLRNSGERFEKTF
+140 VNLLRNSGERFEKAI
-155 SAAGDHFFV
+155 AANGDHYFV
-164 LTDRTV
+164 FPERTV

-181 GRTNGIFTNNHL
+181 GRTNGIFTNNHG
-193 NDRTQGYVVLWICSL
+193 NDRTQGYVVLWISSL

-321 NPVMSAVYAG
+321 NPVMSAVFAG
-331 MNGIYNNGRTIASWW
+331 MNGIYNSGRTIASWW
-346 GGDMIDRFYDANG
+346 GGDMIDRFDAQDNYLNEAG
-359 NKRTTPLASGY
+359 KRY
-370 ATSLVRMDGSY
+370 ATALVRMDGSF
-381 YFANGNSGGE
+381 YFANGNIGGRP
-391 TDGSAW
+391 DGSGWVA
-397 FGGQS
+397 GDS
-402 GLRIDAQGNITMG
+402 ITWNKDG
-415 NGIKINLS
+415 VLTLGTGIKIDITGTPGLAETIQSILNFNA
-423 DGSEKGIVESLQ
+423 GITSL
-435 SLTNFYLGMTRLLM
+435 LV

-454 GIELKGGWQEAF
+454 GIELEGGWQEAF

-489 GVGGITALGLGSGS
+489 GVGGITALGRGSGS

-533 GKSGKTLYDLTTAN
+533 GKSGKTLYDLATAN

-561 EGMNFLTIEQAL
+561 EGMNFLSDLTLTQS
-573 AAYLKIDG
+573 G
-581 SNGTQAGV
+581 SGNAVTGV
-589 SALINKL
+589 SLS
-596 AAGSDNINDN
+596 SD
-606 MTLVTSNSTPSAS
+606 
-619 TEFYR
+619 
-624 RPFSYVWNYIKSKT
+624 KKT
-638 DTLYALSLPNLNHTT
+638 ITVEKGENFALSLPNLSSTT

-661 NAIGMAFLD
+661 NAIGMASLK
-670 GASALIDPNGQNGWH
+670 GTSALIDPNGQNGWH

-720 AGGSVSDTAAWGA
+720 SGGSVSDTAAWGA

-746 VLNGVYVTLATAQ
+746 VLNGAYVTLATAQ

-764 KTFAQRTRFEGVIS
+764 KTFAQRTRFNGVIS
-778 AGEKADDAYGIVN
+778 AGESADDAYGIVN

-805 MVRAGNSVR
+805 MVRAGSCAR
-814 ALGINLNNDL
+814 AFGINLSNDL
-824 IMGQGNND
+824 IMGMGNSD
-832 KTVTPWMALSA
+832 KTVTPWMKLSA
-843 SRMVVPRLVSTVG
+843 SRMEVPRLVSTVG
-856 TGTAPLQ
+856 TGTSPLQ

-884 NYQTGGWIKLVAY
+884 NYQTGGWIKLDAY

-922 LRFRAT
+922 LRFRVT

-937 EWVLRVNWSTNSSM
+937 EWVLRVNWSTNSAM

-1075 GTVRCACVELYHA
+1075 GYIQGSNLELYHA
-1088 TPFIGFHFGKST
+1088 TPFIDFHFGKST

-1156 GSHHSGIRL
+1156 GSHHSGVKL
-1165 GDAYLTAISGQVIL
+1165 GDAYLTAIGGQVIL

-1200 KYDSAAK
+1200 KYESAAK

-1227 GGTVNLVNCSLQVRD
+1227 GGTVNLVNCSLRIGDATISWDAANGALRID
-1242 KITLRRSDGKTAEIS
+1242 KSM
-1257 IDENGLIH
+1257 
-1265 FNKDI
+1265 

-1275 VTALGVGS
+1275 ITALGVGS

-1321 YDLIQTSAGSLSALT
+1321 YDLIQTSAASLSALT

-1348 DELTLAQAGNGNAVT
+1348 DELTLAQAGSGNAVT
-1363 AVAQS
+1363 AVALS
-1368 ADKKTLTVTKGMTFL
+1368 ADKKTLTVTKGTTFL

-1424 TITGQKTFST
+1424 TITGRKTFKT
-1434 PIKSTYASATWL
+1434 EQHFATGDYADPWAGTVCAIKAT
-1446 NGVTNAVLTANYS
+1446 GKIAATDSVKAA
-1459 GYGAIFCA
+1459 
-1467 PTKNGRVCLST
+1467 
-1478 YPGSNDEVY
+1478 
-1487 LGYIPNGQTV
+1487 
-1497 NKFSK
+1497 
-1502 QLIWN
+1502 
-1507 AENGSLT
+1507 
-1514 ADSFIKAGGTA
+1514 SFIKAGGTA

-1623 GLDADTVDGVHLNGL
+1623 GLDADTVDGVHLSKLFRLMDLGEDANRV
-1638 LTAFSRTGAINNTL
+1638 TVSGAYRANQGITNT
-1652 SLTVGGVTKTAA
+1652 
-1664 LYPTGSWGMR
+1664 
-1674 YESKPDNGGRPVVL
+1674 PDNTNGNQLLHFTWDGNAANQMYFRYNDEHVYTRRKIGG
-1688 LIADITA
+1688 A
-1695 WMSATSSSSVS
+1695 WKEWKTFA
-1706 HYGFTGRITETRTSG
+1706 FL
-1721 YMGEKITDVICRT
+1721 D
-1734 GHSHS
+1734 
-1739 TNFSGALMLRTSNP
+1739 SNV
-1753 AYVKPRIISYNGS
+1753 A
-1766 YYLGLEVTGSGHGI
+1766 
-1780 MFEGYFYG
+1780 
-1788 WMQSV
+1788 
-1793 IALSKDASGNLP
+1793 
-1805 TGASDITSSYTTYDF
+1805 
-1820 MPYNAQSATK
+1820 SATK
-1830 LLTARAI
+1830 LQTARAI

-1970 DSGNPTGTFND
+1970 DSGNPTGSFND

-2010 NKIILKHANGKT
+2010 NKIILKHSNGKT
-2022 AEISIDENGVVH
+2022 AELSIDADGVVH
-2034 VSSDFVAT
+2034 VNGTLVAA
-2042 GGVTA
+2042 GSLTA
-2047 LATA
+2047 LQPA

>member
-1 MTTGEL
+1 MGQRVATGQ
-7 IGRGYLTI
+7 ITLTI
-15 SEIHD
+15 VND
-20 GAPSVMYRIV
+20 GAPSVIYRIV

-96 AVTADTERIEFSLYD
+96 ALTADTERIEFSLYD
-111 SDTAFDDT
+111 SDTTFDDT

-124 EEVAVV
+124 EEVTIVP
-130 ADASDMELGG
+130 DAQDL
-140 VNLLRNSGERFEKTF
+140 V
-155 SAAGDHFFV
+155 D
-164 LTDRTV
+164 
-170 ELEQGGVYTIS
+170 
-181 GRTNGIFTNNHL
+181 L
-193 NDRTQGYVVLWICSL
+193 N
-208 ASSPQGVMNAI
+208 
-219 VSGADMTSDGRK
+219 
-231 GHTFTWNH
+231 
-239 PTGTYFLRINYYA
+239 
-252 VGTWWVEKVKIE
+252 E
-264 RGNVTTDWSPSPDD
+264 
-278 IEKRVDTFDYIK
+278 RVDTFDYIK

-321 NPVMSAVYAG
+321 NPVMSAVFAG
-331 MNGIYNNGRTIASWW
+331 MNGIYNSGRTIASWW
-346 GGDMIDRFYDANG
+346 GGDMIDRFDAQDNYLNEAG
-359 NKRTTPLASGY
+359 KRY
-370 ATSLVRMDGSY
+370 ATALVRMDGSF
-381 YFANGNSGGE
+381 YFANGNIGGRP
-391 TDGSAW
+391 DGSGWVA
-397 FGGQS
+397 GDS
-402 GLRIDAQGNITMG
+402 ITWNKDG
-415 NGIKINLS
+415 VLTLGTGIKIDITGTPGLAETIQSILNFNA
-423 DGSEKGIVESLQ
+423 GITSL
-435 SLTNFYLGMTRLLM
+435 LV

-454 GIELKGGWQEAF
+454 GIELEGGWQEAF

-489 GVGGITALGLGSGS
+489 GVGGITALGRGSGS

-561 EGMNFLTIEQAL
+561 EGMNFLTVEQAL

-596 AAGSDNINDN
+596 AADSDNINDN

-638 DTLYALSLPNLNHTT
+638 DTLYALSLPNLSSTT

-661 NAIGMAFLD
+661 NAIGMASLK
-670 GASALIDPNGQNGWH
+670 GTSALIDPNGQNGWH

-746 VLNGVYVTLATAQ
+746 VLNGAYVTLATAQ

-764 KTFAQRTRFEGVIS
+764 KTFAQRTRFNGVIS
-778 AGEKADDAYGIVN
+778 AGENADDAYGIVN
-791 VCRPSTIE
+791 VCRTSTIE

-814 ALGINLNNDL
+814 ALGINLSNDL
-824 IMGQGNND
+824 VMGQGNND
-832 KTVTPWMALSA
+832 KTVTPWMKLSA
-843 SRMVVPRLVSTVG
+843 SRMEVPRLVSTVG
-856 TGTAPLQ
+856 TGTSPLQ

-884 NYQTGGWIKLVAY
+884 NYQTGGWIKLDAY

-922 LRFRAT
+922 LRFRVT

-937 EWVLRVNWSTNSSM
+937 EWVLRVNWSTNSAM

-1038 AESATKLLTSRKLWG
+1038 VASATKL
-1053 RPFDGTGD
+1053 
-1061 VSGDLENVGNVIAS
+1061 
-1075 GTVRCACVELYHA
+1075 
-1088 TPFIGFHFGKST
+1088 
-1100 ADYTSRI
+1100 
-1107 IERASGQL
+1107 Q
-1115 SINSSLFVTL
+1115 
-1125 NGNVGVG
+1125 
-1132 TSSPAY
+1132 
-1138 KLDVSGTAR
+1138 
-1147 IDGLLTAKT
+1147 
-1156 GSHHSGIRL
+1156 
-1165 GDAYLTAISGQVIL
+1165 
-1179 ENLTALR
+1179 
-1186 FGGDAWD
+1186 
-1193 YKVWAGL
+1193 
-1200 KYDSAAK
+1200 
-1207 TIHLGIADGNIFA
+1207 
-1220 TNGSAVT
+1220 
-1227 GGTVNLVNCSLQVRD
+1227 
-1242 KITLRRSDGKTAEIS
+1242 
-1257 IDENGLIH
+1257 
-1265 FNKDI
+1265 
-1270 YSDGG
+1270 
-1275 VTALGVGS
+1275 
-1283 ASGGGTGGAVDLFIG
+1283 
-1298 PWSSYTEAAN
+1298 
-1308 GGEAVSGKAGKEL
+1308 
-1321 YDLIQTSAGSLSALT
+1321 
-1336 ARTAALEGKNYL
+1336 
-1348 DELTLAQAGNGNAVT
+1348 
-1363 AVAQS
+1363 
-1368 ADKKTLTVTKGMTFL
+1368 
-1383 TAITKAMVEAVL
+1383 
-1395 TGNITSH
+1395 
-1402 THSQYLTAHQS
+1402 
-1413 LANYVRLDGSQ
+1413 
-1424 TITGQKTFST
+1424 
-1434 PIKSTYASATWL
+1434 
-1446 NGVTNAVLTANYS
+1446 
-1459 GYGAIFCA
+1459 
-1467 PTKNGRVCLST
+1467 
-1478 YPGSNDEVY
+1478 
-1487 LGYIPNGQTV
+1487 
-1497 NKFSK
+1497 
-1502 QLIWN
+1502 
-1507 AENGSLT
+1507 
-1514 ADSFIKAGGTA
+1514 
-1525 SQFLMADGSVMT
+1525 
-1537 KKVLTNLGNVG
+1537 
-1548 WDSSGNATSDLIV
+1548 
-1561 PTMSFM
+1561 
-1567 AYWDGSYNG
+1567 
-1576 STSNLRYCDRG
+1576 
-1587 RFGTIVTKNVADYVL
+1587 
-1602 STAYTA
+1602 
-1608 ADVLSKLKTVDGSGS
+1608 
-1623 GLDADTVDGVHLNGL
+1623 
-1638 LTAFSRTGAINNTL
+1638 
-1652 SLTVGGVTKTAA
+1652 
-1664 LYPTGSWGMR
+1664 
-1674 YESKPDNGGRPVVL
+1674 
-1688 LIADITA
+1688 
-1695 WMSATSSSSVS
+1695 
-1706 HYGFTGRITETRTSG
+1706 
-1721 YMGEKITDVICRT
+1721 
-1734 GHSHS
+1734 
-1739 TNFSGALMLRTSNP
+1739 
-1753 AYVKPRIISYNGS
+1753 
-1766 YYLGLEVTGSGHGI
+1766 
-1780 MFEGYFYG
+1780 
-1788 WMQSV
+1788 
-1793 IALSKDASGNLP
+1793 
-1805 TGASDITSSYTTYDF
+1805 
-1820 MPYNAQSATK
+1820 
-1830 LLTARAI
+1830 TARAI

-1870 VAVSVNGSVAVALK
+1870 VAVSVNGSAAVALK

-1970 DSGNPTGTFND
+1970 DSGNPTGSFND

-2010 NKIILKHANGKT
+2010 NKIILKHPNGKT
-2022 AEISIDENGVVH
+2022 AELSIDADGVLHVNGTL
-2034 VSSDFVAT
+2034 VAA
-2042 GGVTA
+2042 GSLTA
-2047 LATA
+2047 LQPA

>member
-1 MTTGEL
+1 MGQRVATGQ
-7 IGRGYLTI
+7 ITLTI
-15 SEIHD
+15 VND
-20 GAPSVMYRIV
+20 GAPSVIYRIV

-96 AVTADTERIEFSLYD
+96 ALTADTERIEFSLYD

-124 EEVAVV
+124 EEVTIVP
-130 ADASDMELGG
+130 DAQDL
-140 VNLLRNSGERFEKTF
+140 V
-155 SAAGDHFFV
+155 D
-164 LTDRTV
+164 
-170 ELEQGGVYTIS
+170 
-181 GRTNGIFTNNHL
+181 L
-193 NDRTQGYVVLWICSL
+193 N
-208 ASSPQGVMNAI
+208 
-219 VSGADMTSDGRK
+219 
-231 GHTFTWNH
+231 
-239 PTGTYFLRINYYA
+239 
-252 VGTWWVEKVKIE
+252 E
-264 RGNVTTDWSPSPDD
+264 
-278 IEKRVDTFDYIK
+278 RVDTFDYIK

-321 NPVMSAVYAG
+321 NPVMSAVFAG
-331 MNGIYNNGRTIASWW
+331 MNGIYNSGRTIASWW
-346 GGDMIDRFYDANG
+346 GGDMIDRFDAQDNYLNEAG
-359 NKRTTPLASGY
+359 KRY
-370 ATSLVRMDGSY
+370 ATALVRMDGSF
-381 YFANGNSGGE
+381 YFANGNIGGRP
-391 TDGSAW
+391 DGSGWVA
-397 FGGQS
+397 GDS
-402 GLRIDAQGNITMG
+402 ITWNKDG
-415 NGIKINLS
+415 VLTLGTGIKIDITGTPGLAETIQSILNFNA
-423 DGSEKGIVESLQ
+423 GITSL
-435 SLTNFYLGMTRLLM
+435 LV
-449 PCDAA
+449 PCDAV
-454 GIELKGGWQEAF
+454 GIELEGGWQEAF

-489 GVGGITALGLGSGS
+489 GVGGITALGSGSGS

-533 GKSGKTLYDLTTAN
+533 GKSGKTLYDLATAN

-561 EGMNFLTIEQAL
+561 EGMNFLSDLTLTQS
-573 AAYLKIDG
+573 G
-581 SNGTQAGV
+581 SGNAVTGV
-589 SALINKL
+589 SLS
-596 AAGSDNINDN
+596 SD
-606 MTLVTSNSTPSAS
+606 
-619 TEFYR
+619 
-624 RPFSYVWNYIKSKT
+624 KKT
-638 DTLYALSLPNLNHTT
+638 ITVEKGGNFALSLPNLSSTT

-661 NAIGMAFLD
+661 NAIGMASLK
-670 GASALIDPNGQNGWH
+670 GTSALIDPNGQNGWH
-685 HFINMSFVVD
+685 HFINMSFAVD

-720 AGGSVSDTAAWGA
+720 SGGSVSDTAAWGA

-746 VLNGVYVTLATAQ
+746 VLNGVYVTLATTQ

-764 KTFAQRTRFEGVIS
+764 KTFAQRTRFNGVIS
-778 AGEKADDAYGIVN
+778 AGESVDDAYGIVN

-805 MVRAGNSVR
+805 MVRAGNCAR
-814 ALGINLNNDL
+814 ALGINLSNDL
-824 IMGQGNND
+824 IMGMGNSD
-832 KTVTPWMALSA
+832 KTVTPWMKLSA
-843 SRMVVPRLVSTVG
+843 SRMEVPRLVSTVG
-856 TGTAPLQ
+856 TGTSPLQ

-884 NYQTGGWIKLVAY
+884 NYQTGGWIKLGAY

-922 LRFRAT
+922 LRFRVT

-937 EWVLRVNWSTNSSM
+937 EWVLRVNWSTNSAM

-979 WVQSTAIWSNV
+979 WVQSTAIWNNV

-1075 GTVRCACVELYHA
+1075 GYIQGSNLELYHA
-1088 TPFIGFHFGKST
+1088 TPLIDFHFGKST

-1156 GSHHSGIRL
+1156 GSHHSGVKL

-1193 YKVWAGL
+1193 HKVWAGL

-1348 DELTLAQAGNGNAVT
+1348 DELTLAQAGSGNAVT

-1413 LANYVRLDGSQ
+1413 LANYVRLGGSQ
-1424 TITGQKTFST
+1424 TITGQKTFKT
-1434 PIKSTYASATWL
+1434 EQHFATGDFADPWAGTACAIKAT
-1446 NGVTNAVLTANYS
+1446 GKIAATDSVKAA
-1459 GYGAIFCA
+1459 
-1467 PTKNGRVCLST
+1467 
-1478 YPGSNDEVY
+1478 
-1487 LGYIPNGQTV
+1487 
-1497 NKFSK
+1497 
-1502 QLIWN
+1502 
-1507 AENGSLT
+1507 
-1514 ADSFIKAGGTA
+1514 SFIKAGGTA
-1525 SQFLMADGSVMT
+1525 SQVLMADGSVMT

-1576 STSNLRYCDRG
+1576 SSSNLRYCDRG

-1623 GLDADTVDGVHLNGL
+1623 GLDADTVDGVHLSGL
-1638 LTAFSRTGAINNTL
+1638 DGRYGRWAHGYKDDATVRYILLGTL
-1652 SLTVGGVTKTAA
+1652 PAS
-1664 LYPTGSWGMR
+1664 
-1674 YESKPDNGGRPVVL
+1674 
-1688 LIADITA
+1688 
-1695 WMSATSSSSVS
+1695 TSSTWDALHISGTIGGWGNNSKSNIDVYVGRRDGAGF
-1706 HYGFTGRITETRTSG
+1706 YGKVQYRRPDLWDIGVNSEGKVYLILTGRYTMYALLLYAEQAT
-1721 YMGEKITDVICRT
+1721 VAWT
-1734 GHSHS
+1734 GTQESAPS
-1739 TNFSGALMLRTSNP
+1739 DSNFTLLSESAN
-1753 AYVKPRIISYNGS
+1753 ISKFSQAGDF
-1766 YYLGLEVTGSGHGI
+1766 LG
-1780 MFEGYFYG
+1780 
-1788 WMQSV
+1788 
-1793 IALSKDASGNLP
+1793 
-1805 TGASDITSSYTTYDF
+1805 
-1820 MPYNAQSATK
+1820 NAASATK
-1830 LLTARAI
+1830 LQTARAI

-1970 DSGNPTGTFND
+1970 DSGNPTGSFND

-2010 NKIILKHANGKT
+2010 NKIILKHSNGKT
-2022 AEISIDENGVVH
+2022 AELSIDADGVVH
-2034 VSSDFVAT
+2034 VNGTLVAA
-2042 GGVTA
+2042 GSLTA
-2047 LATA
+2047 LQPA